1 MSSQTLISTIVIFVL
16 SCHQTVLV
24 VANLLLQ
31 LLLAF
36 PKL

>member
-1 MSSQTLISTIVIFVL
+1 MSSQTLISTVVVNVL
-16 SCHQTVLV
+16 SCRQTVLI

>member
-1 MSSQTLISTIVIFVL
+1 MSTQTLISTVVVNVL
-16 SCHQTVLV
+16 SCHQTVLL

>member
-1 MSSQTLISTIVIFVL
+1 MSCQTQKSTVVVNVL
-16 SCHQTVLV
+16 SCRQTVLI

>member
-1 MSSQTLISTIVIFVL
+1 MSCQTQKSTVVVNVF
-16 SCHQTVLV
+16 SCHRAVLV